1 MIRNMEYDIDKTK
14 AIQYLE
20 YLEEKYTEWYTHP
33 QQRPTI
39 ETEIYE
45 AAMQWDVDFYAS
57 LRNGRATGLFESGFF
72 QSDVQEA
79 FERLK
84 EIITG
89 NEF

>member
-1 MIRNMEYDIDKTK
+1 MDKEKAREYYK
-14 AIQYLE
+14 YLD
-20 YLEEKYTEWYTHP
+20 EKYAEWYTHP
-33 QQRPTI
+33 KMRSAI
-39 ETEIYE
+39 ETEIYK

-57 LRNGRATGLFESGFF
+57 LRNCRATGLFESGFF